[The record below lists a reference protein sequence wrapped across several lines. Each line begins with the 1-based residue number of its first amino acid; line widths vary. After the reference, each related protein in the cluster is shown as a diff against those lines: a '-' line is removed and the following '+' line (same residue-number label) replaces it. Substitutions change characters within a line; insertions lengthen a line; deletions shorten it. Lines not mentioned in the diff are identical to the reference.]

1 MMRACDWAVRISASH
16 IVGHA
21 IDPWKDLI
29 FVSIRGEKQKQ
40 KNWACRLCDECSSK
54 AIFLSIGKKTL
65 PATPIMVQAQ

>member
-29 FVSIRGEKQKQ
+29 FVSIRGEKQKP
-40 KNWACRLCDECSSK
+40 
-54 AIFLSIGKKTL
+54 KTEL
-65 PATPIMVQAQ
+65 VDCVMNALAKQFFCQ